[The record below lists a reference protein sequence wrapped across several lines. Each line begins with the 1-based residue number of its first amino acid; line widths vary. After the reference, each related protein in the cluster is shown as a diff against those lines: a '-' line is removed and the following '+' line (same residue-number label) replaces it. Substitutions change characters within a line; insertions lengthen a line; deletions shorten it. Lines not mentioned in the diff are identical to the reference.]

1 MFIPFLEQF
10 SYLQVRNQK
19 QCQYLEEYSTHQEHQ
34 PQRSLDFS
42 DFSSSAFRFLFPT
55 RPPTVW
61 SPALMP
67 AAVRS
72 LCIPALSISQTGTS
86 SSWDIYYLLIQ
97 LNLEMRLICV
107 CFGAFC
113 NFSVHFL
120 VGAWLIIGYSPW
132 KLRKIKKMK
141 LQFLNLKFE
150 EKILLILENGMW
162 QGERAFFFFKK
173 NTVVYLLLCF
183 VLLSLLMTTQKSFV
197 LETFSSVLSSHLCK
211 LVVLHIF
218 SWSIKTFPENSK
230 CGNPE
235 YKLFRTWLAHSMHVT
250 FHHLYVG
257 SILALQTVVRAL
269 GIDLNQN

>member
-1 MFIPFLEQF
+1 MPIPGGVQHTSGTSTTTFPGFL
-10 SYLQVRNQK
+10 
-19 QCQYLEEYSTHQEHQ
+19 
-34 PQRSLDFS
+34 
-42 DFSSSAFRFLFPT
+42 RFL
-55 RPPTVW
+55 
-61 SPALMP
+61 L
-67 AAVRS
+67 
-72 LCIPALSISQTGTS
+72 LC
-86 SSWDIYYLLIQ
+86 
-97 LNLEMRLICV
+97 
-107 CFGAFC
+107 
-113 NFSVHFL
+113 FSFL
-120 VGAWLIIGYSPW
+120 VSHTAADRMIAGVDAGGGEVRLHPSPFNFTNRNFFFLGFLLVDSVESGNEANLCLLWGFLQLLCSFLGWGMIDYIPW
-132 KLRKIKKMK
+132 KLSKIKKMK

-150 EKILLILENGMW
+150 EKIILILENGMW
-162 QGERAFFFFKK
+162 QGERAFFFFQK